1 MTEIN
6 SLCVFCGSMP
16 GDNPEYA
23 VQAALLGGYLADHNI
38 QLVYGG
44 SSDGLMGTVANAT
57 IDAGG
62 QVTGIMPRFL
72 KEISTESHHL
82 THLVEVHT
90 MDERK
95 EQMLARSDAF
105 IVLPGGFG
113 TFEELGTMLSWS
125 KIDIHTKPIALF
137 NIDHFYD
144 SLWQWFVD
152 AAEVDFLPVSDL
164 DLMVNA
170 TSIDQ
175 IFDYFKTFKHVTTMP
190 HA

>member
-1 MTEIN
+1 MTKIN
-6 SLCVFCGSMP
+6 SLCVFCGSLP
-16 GDNPEYA
+16 GSHPEYS
-23 VQAALLGGYLADHNI
+23 VQAAQLGAFLADHHI
-38 QLVYGG
+38 RLIYGG

-62 QVTGIMPRFL
+62 NVTGIMPRFL
-72 KEISTESHHL
+72 KQISTESHDL
-82 THLVEVHT
+82 TDLVEVDT

-95 EQMLARSDAF
+95 EAMLEMSDAF

-152 AAEVDFLPVSDL
+152 AAQADFLPISDL
-164 DLMVNA
+164 KLMVNA
-170 TSIDQ
+170 TSIEQ
-175 IFDYFKTFKHVTTMP
+175 IFDYFETFKHVTDMP